1 MAKNEQ
7 VTATVVA
14 PFMVAGEMAV
24 IGDEVILGSTDAENL
39 LYRGKIKLSGD
50 ESDDEEAE

>member
-1 MAKNEQ
+1 MAKKEQ

-24 IGDEVILGSTDAENL
+24 VGDEVILSSTDADNL
-39 LYRGKIKLSGD
+39 LYRGKIKLSD
-50 ESDDEEAE
+50 DDEEVE